1 MDACNVTDKKIKN
14 RILARN
20 ICILFMLILV
30 FVGFLKCMDFSNQ
43 LEIYYYGNNS
53 SSYQGERAQTLIVGA
68 GMVSFVVWGIVPL
81 CLKLVH

>member
-1 MDACNVTDKKIKN
+1 MDACNVTNKKIKN
-14 RILARN
+14 RILAKS

-43 LEIYYYGNNS
+43 LEVYYYGNNS
-53 SSYQGERAQTLIVGA
+53 SSYQGEMAQTLTVGA
-68 GMVSFVVWGIVPL
+68 GMMFSVVWGIVPL